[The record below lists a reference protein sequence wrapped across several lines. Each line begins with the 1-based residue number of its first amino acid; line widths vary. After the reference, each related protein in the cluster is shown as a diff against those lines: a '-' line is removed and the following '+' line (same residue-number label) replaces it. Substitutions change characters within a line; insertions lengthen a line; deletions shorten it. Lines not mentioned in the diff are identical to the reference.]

1 MLMVLPKPKTTTSST
16 LLVMPQPDIGTR
28 FQILSEESQALRNL
42 DVHFLPIALQIR
54 RLLAVTTSL
63 CFYVILESK
72 RHTQEQNF
80 SEYKIGR

>member
-1 MLMVLPKPKTTTSST
+1 
-16 LLVMPQPDIGTR
+16 MPQPDIGTR

-63 CFYVILESK
+63 CFYVNILCFYVILESK
-72 RHTQEQNF
+72 HHTQEQNF